1 LYFLREEV
9 DQKISFTMGREPKLL
24 VAIGKKGVGKSY
36 TTEKMIQSYVQGNPS
51 KGVPARRVLILDVN
65 DEYANYKAIRIQ
77 DVTLFSAHPQIEA
90 RRIRPFL
97 DDGRKMTL
105 NDVAETLFSCLNTFR
120 NGLLLIEDVNKYI
133 SDTMPNDLVGAICTN
148 RHIGVDII
156 LHYQSIGRITSKV
169 WQNVNIIRLH
179 KFTDTVKKHK
189 HKFEDKF
196 EYLSIAEAMINY
208 KYEQGDKYFYIFADI
223 DNDKIYG
230 NFTNKDMELAVN
242 KFIESNYTNMMNPLL
257 NARNENGKKLHTH
270 QSASA
275 EVKQRLMN
283 YKK

>member
-1 LYFLREEV
+1 
-9 DQKISFTMGREPKLL
+9 MGREPKLL

-36 TTEKMIQSYVQGNPS
+36 TTEKMIQSYVKGNPA

-65 DEYANYKAIRIQ
+65 DEYVNYKAIRIQ
-77 DVTLFSAHPQIEA
+77 DITLFSVHPMIEA
-90 RRIRPFL
+90 RRIRPFT
-97 DDGRKMTL
+97 DDGKKMTL
-105 NDVAETLFSCLNTFR
+105 DDIAQTLFVILETFR

-169 WQNVNIIRLH
+169 WQNVNLIRLH

-196 EYLSIAEAMINY
+196 EYLSIAEAMINH
-208 KYEQGDKYFYIFADI
+208 KYEQGEKHFFLYADI

-230 NFTNKDMELAVN
+230 SFTNEDMETAVN
-242 KFIESNYTNMMNPLL
+242 IFLQQNYNNLMNPLL
-257 NARNENGKKLHTH
+257 NARDDMGKKIHTP
-270 QSASA
+270 QTAIA
-275 EVKQRLMN
+275 EMKKRLMN

>member
-1 LYFLREEV
+1 
-9 DQKISFTMGREPKLL
+9 MGREPKLL

-36 TTEKMIQSYVQGNPS
+36 TTEKMIQSYVKGNPA

-65 DEYANYKAIRIQ
+65 DEYSNYKAIRLQ
-77 DVTLFSAHPQIEA
+77 DVTLFSVHPMIEA

-97 DDGRKMTL
+97 DDGKKMTL
-105 NDVAETLFSCLNTFR
+105 DDIAQSLFLILDTFR

-169 WQNVNIIRLH
+169 WQNVNLIRLH

-189 HKFEDKF
+189 GCKQV
-196 EYLSIAEAMINY
+196 
-208 KYEQGDKYFYIFADI
+208 KY
-223 DNDKIYG
+223 
-230 NFTNKDMELAVN
+230 
-242 KFIESNYTNMMNPLL
+242 P
-257 NARNENGKKLHTH
+257 H
-270 QSASA
+270 
-275 EVKQRLMN
+275 
-283 YKK
+283 

>member
-1 LYFLREEV
+1 
-9 DQKISFTMGREPKLL
+9 MGREPKLF
-24 VAIGKKGVGKSY
+24 VAIGRKGCGKSY
-36 TTEKMIQSYVQGNPS
+36 TTEKMIQQYAAGNPS
-51 KGVPARRVLILDVN
+51 KGTPARKALILDVN
-65 DEYANYKAIRIQ
+65 DEYSQFKALRIQ
-77 DVTLFSAHPQIEA
+77 DIPLFSIHPIVEI

-105 NDVAETLFSCLNTFR
+105 DDVAQTLFVCLDTFR

-169 WQNVNIIRLH
+169 WQNVNLIRLH
-179 KFTDTVKKHK
+179 KFTDTVKRHK

-196 EYLSIAEAMINY
+196 EYLSIAETMINM
-208 KYEQGDKYFYIFADI
+208 KHEAGEKHFFLFADI
-223 DNDKIYG
+223 DDEKIYG
-230 NFTNKDMELAVN
+230 SFSNQDMELAVQ
-242 KFIESNYTNMMNPLL
+242 KFIEQNYNMLINPLL
-257 NARNENGKKLHTH
+257 NTRDERGKKLHNP
-270 QSASA
+270 QSAVA
-275 EVKQRLMN
+275 EVKRRLIN

>member
-1 LYFLREEV
+1 
-9 DQKISFTMGREPKLL
+9 MGREPKLL
-24 VAIGKKGVGKSY
+24 VAIGKKGVGKSF
-36 TTEKMIQSYVQGNPS
+36 TTEKMIQSYVRGNASTP
-51 KGVPARRVLILDVN
+51 PRRVLILDVN
-65 DEYANYKAIRIQ
+65 DEYVNYKAIRIQ
-77 DVTLFSAHPQIEA
+77 DVPLFSIHPMVEA

-97 DDGRKMTL
+97 DDGKKMTL
-105 NDVAETLFSCLNTFR
+105 NDVAETLFVCLETFR

-189 HKFEDKF
+189 HKFEDKY
-196 EYLSIAEAMINY
+196 EYLSIAETMINM
-208 KYEQGDKYFYIFADI
+208 KYEEGDKYFYLFADI

-230 NFTNKDMELAVN
+230 AFSNTDMEKAVH
-242 KFIESNYTNMMNPLL
+242 KFIENNYTNLINPLL
-257 NARNENGKKLHTH
+257 NARDEKGVKKYT
-270 QSASA
+270 AETAIA
-275 EVKQRLMN
+275 EVKRRLLN

>member
-1 LYFLREEV
+1 
-9 DQKISFTMGREPKLL
+9 MGREPKLL

-36 TTEKMIQSYVQGNPS
+36 TTEKMIQQYVVGNPA

-65 DEYANYKAIRIQ
+65 DEYSGYKAISIQ
-77 DVTLFSAHPQIEA
+77 DVMLFSAHPMIEA

-97 DDGRKMTL
+97 DDGKKMTL
-105 NDVAETLFSCLNTFR
+105 DDIAQTLFICLDTFR

-169 WQNVNIIRLH
+169 WQNVNVIRLH

-196 EYLSIAEAMINY
+196 EYLSIAETMINQMY
-208 KYEQGDKYFYIFADI
+208 DRGNKHFFVYADI
-223 DNDKIYG
+223 DEEKIYG
-230 NFTNKDMELAVN
+230 GFTNQDMENAVDN
-242 KFIESNYTNMMNPLL
+242 FLEQNYKLLVNPLL
-257 NARNENGKKLHTH
+257 NARDMNGNKKYEPAT
-270 QSASA
+270 AMA

-283 YKK
+283 YRK

>member
-1 LYFLREEV
+1 
-9 DQKISFTMGREPKLL
+9 MGREPKLL

-36 TTEKMIQSYVQGNPS
+36 TTEKMIQQYVVGNPA
-51 KGVPARRVLILDVN
+51 KGVPPRRVLILDVN
-65 DEYANYKAIRIQ
+65 DEYSGYKAIRIQ
-77 DVTLFSAHPQIEA
+77 DVMLFSAHPMIEA

-97 DDGRKMTL
+97 DDGKKMTL
-105 NDVAETLFSCLNTFR
+105 DDIAQTLFICLETFR

-169 WQNVNIIRLH
+169 WQNVNVIRLH

-196 EYLSIAEAMINY
+196 EYLSIAETMINQM
-208 KYEQGDKYFYIFADI
+208 YEKGNRHFFVYADI
-223 DNDKIYG
+223 DEEKIYG
-230 NFTNKDMELAVN
+230 GFTNQDMETAVDQ
-242 KFIESNYTNMMNPLL
+242 FLEQNYKLLVNPLL
-257 NARNENGKKLHTH
+257 NARDMNGNKKYEPAT
-270 QSASA
+270 AMA

-283 YKK
+283 YRK

>member
-1 LYFLREEV
+1 
-9 DQKISFTMGREPKLL
+9 MGREPKIL
-24 VAIGKKGVGKSY
+24 VAVGRRGCGK
-36 TTEKMIQSYVQGNPS
+36 THQTEKMIQQYITGNPS

-65 DEYANYKAIRIQ
+65 DEFVNYKAIRIQ
-77 DVTLFSAHPQIEA
+77 DVTLFSIHPSIEA

-105 NDVAETLFSCLNTFR
+105 DDIANTLFEILGTFR

-133 SDTMPNDLVGAICTN
+133 SDTMPNDLIGAICTN

-169 WQNVNIIRLH
+169 WQNVNIIRMH
-179 KFTDTVKKHK
+179 KITDTVKKHK
-189 HKFEDKF
+189 HKYEDKV
-196 EYLSIAEAMINY
+196 EYLSIAEAMINH
-208 KYEQGDKYFYIFADI
+208 KNEQGEKYFHLFVDI

-230 NFTNKDMELAVN
+230 SFTNEDMDLAVTHYLQQ
-242 KFIESNYTNMMNPLL
+242 NYNALINPLL
-257 NARNENGKKLHTH
+257 NARDDNGKKIHDAS
-270 QSASA
+270 SAIL
-275 EVKQRLMN
+275 EVKKRLMN